1 MLGGLLRKK
10 KITDQF
16 LHHSEYSRSLG
27 IPLTGALVCAS
38 SIPLMIFVLMPFS
51 LTTLAG
57 PSTLIAVIVAFLVV
71 LLSSVHLVE
80 LSCALP
86 KNCVLYQFAFATLGE
101 LPAFCAGWT
110 AALDAVC
117 ISTILCKAWSDHV
130 NLLFRRYLKK
140 MMSLPLLHRDSGIW
154 IISEQYDFTALTAAL
169 MSVFILC
176 CNLRVVGT
184 VSLCLIVVAV
194 LMTASCTMV
203 GFFHADP
210 QNWIDAN
217 FFRFGFE
224 GVLRSVCALSCA
236 FAGVDGISY
245 LFDETKNPRRRMP
258 VLLPC
263 LVTFL
268 SLFFFVVIMI
278 FSLSTDVSK
287 LPPKTLVPEMFSVLN
302 VPAARYMLTVSA
314 VCGLSGAVLSS
325 FLPGSRIINALNAD
339 RLLPLPADMTRRPVM
354 SVFIF
359 FILVSFGLL
368 IHRNV
373 LLHVV
378 LLTTPLKML
387 ITVCMAFLQHYRVEP
402 VGIPQETSHYKA
414 IRKKR
419 QRVSVNED
427 NGSVVT
433 STLTHDDDDD
443 DASETSVDTS
453 VLVHMAVAKKE
464 TQRLQRRLEKRQENG
479 LSEKLPVLA
488 KSVSH
493 YNSMGPVTTY
503 PEMHNCIAD
512 SCSAGESDG
521 T

>member
-1 MLGGLLRKK
+1 
-10 KITDQF
+10 
-16 LHHSEYSRSLG
+16 
-27 IPLTGALVCAS
+27 
-38 SIPLMIFVLMPFS
+38 
-51 LTTLAG
+51 
-57 PSTLIAVIVAFLVV
+57 
-71 LLSSVHLVE
+71 
-80 LSCALP
+80 
-86 KNCVLYQFAFATLGE
+86 
-101 LPAFCAGWT
+101 
-110 AALDAVC
+110 
-117 ISTILCKAWSDHV
+117 
-130 NLLFRRYLKK
+130 
-140 MMSLPLLHRDSGIW
+140 
-154 IISEQYDFTALTAAL
+154 
-169 MSVFILC
+169 
-176 CNLRVVGT
+176 
-184 VSLCLIVVAV
+184 
-194 LMTASCTMV
+194 
-203 GFFHADP
+203 
-210 QNWIDAN
+210 
-217 FFRFGFE
+217 
-224 GVLRSVCALSCA
+224 
-236 FAGVDGISY
+236 
-245 LFDETKNPRRRMP
+245 
-258 VLLPC
+258 
-263 LVTFL
+263 
-268 SLFFFVVIMI
+268 
-278 FSLSTDVSK
+278 
-287 LPPKTLVPEMFSVLN
+287 MFSVLN

-464 TQRLQRRLEKRQENG
+464 TQRLQRRLEKVSSSVLLSLFFVIVLISLVLGSRLITNDNSHSRRQATVP
-479 LSEKLPVLA
+479 LFPHLTYFTLFILVFVLA
-488 KSVSH
+488 TTKFFTFALFLIWMFIGLVL
-493 YNSMGPVTTY
+493 YFMYGYWNSSERFNTTTGVNHD
-503 PEMHNCIAD
+503 ED
-512 SCSAGESDG
+512 SDMYRAIIGNDYAIQFE
-521 T
+521 